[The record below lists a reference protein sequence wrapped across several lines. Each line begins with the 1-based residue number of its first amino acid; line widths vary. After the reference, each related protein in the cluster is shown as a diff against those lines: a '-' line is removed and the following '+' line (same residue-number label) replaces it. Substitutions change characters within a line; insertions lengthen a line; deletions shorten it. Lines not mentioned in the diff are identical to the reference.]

1 MIPLTI
7 KKINERKIA
16 PVKTAISPQFW
27 GHLLKSKP
35 MFDWSKTRLITS
47 PQNWVY
53 LNQSKTGLVNKE
65 ER

>member
-1 MIPLTI
+1 MILLTI
-7 KKINERKIA
+7 KKINERKIE
-16 PVKTAISPQFW
+16 PVKIIA
-27 GHLLKSKP
+27 
-35 MFDWSKTRLITS
+35 TS